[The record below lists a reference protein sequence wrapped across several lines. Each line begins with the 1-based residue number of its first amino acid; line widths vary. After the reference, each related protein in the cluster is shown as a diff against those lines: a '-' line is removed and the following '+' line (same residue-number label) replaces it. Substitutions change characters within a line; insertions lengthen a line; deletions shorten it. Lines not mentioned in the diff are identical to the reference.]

1 MDLWV
6 IDPKGEKCYYS
17 NPDSE
22 IGGRMSNDFTE
33 GYGPEE
39 FCLKKAIEGEYK
51 IQVNYFGTDSQKML
65 QPVVVQATI
74 YTNFGRKNQ
83 KKQVL
88 TLQLGEEDEVY
99 TVGTITF
106 KK

>member
-1 MDLWV
+1 
-6 IDPKGEKCYYS
+6 
-17 NPDSE
+17 
-22 IGGRMSNDFTE
+22 
-33 GYGPEE
+33 
-39 FCLKKAIEGEYK
+39 
-51 IQVNYFGTDSQKML
+51 ML

-83 KKQVL
+83 EKQVL
-88 TLQLGEEDEVY
+88 TLQLGKEEEVY